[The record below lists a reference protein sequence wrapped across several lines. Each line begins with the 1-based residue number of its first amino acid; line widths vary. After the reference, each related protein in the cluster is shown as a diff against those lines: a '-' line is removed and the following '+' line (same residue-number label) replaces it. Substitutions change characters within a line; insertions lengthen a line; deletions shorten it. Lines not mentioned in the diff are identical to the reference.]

1 MPVIVFSSPRIS
13 SPGIS
18 SPFISLPGLAAP
30 GNTSAF
36 RIYGWVARLRIGM
49 VLTMLLGALAGCTPA
64 YTEQGGKELMSQLRL
79 TDSIE
84 VQRSNPRLLSRHGQ
98 VCLIS
103 DTTGSEEGLAMLR
116 SMQAAFS
123 GYFVAVGIENEPM
136 DYMRALAGTSC
147 PGASYL
153 FYVQPFGE
161 PKCSAPGGQGGVVD
175 ESVAGTG
182 SCGLRSY
189 SQLTITIITGGDRML
204 MDRIKFSL
212 KKSYLP
218 LESDSQA
225 QLSQAFERLAAALTG
240 VAR

>member
-1 MPVIVFSSPRIS
+1 MSVIHIPSVAATLCRCLFGRL
-13 SPGIS
+13 
-18 SPFISLPGLAAP
+18 FVLP
-30 GNTSAF
+30 
-36 RIYGWVARLRIGM
+36 
-49 VLTMLLGALAGCTPA
+49 LLALALTACTPA
-64 YTEQGGKELMSQLRL
+64 YTEQGGKELMAQMRL

-84 VQRSNPRLLSRHGQ
+84 MQRSNPRLLSRHGQ

-103 DTTGSEEGLAMLR
+103 DITGSEEGAAMLR
-116 SMQAAFS
+116 SMQSAFS
-123 GYFVAVGIENEPM
+123 GYFVAVGIEPEPM

-147 PGASYL
+147 PGAAYL

-161 PKCSAPGGQGGVVD
+161 PACSGPQGQSGVVD
-175 ESVAGTG
+175 ESVAGTA

-218 LESDSQA
+218 FDSDSAA

>member
-1 MPVIVFSSPRIS
+1 MPVIRI
-13 SPGIS
+13 PLFAVIL
-18 SPFISLPGLAAP
+18 SL
-30 GNTSAF
+30 
-36 RIYGWVARLRIGM
+36 
-49 VLTMLLGALAGCTPA
+49 LLGALAACTPA
-64 YTEQGGKELMSQLRL
+64 YTEQGGKELMAQAHL
-79 TDSIE
+79 TDSID

-103 DTTGSEEGLAMLR
+103 DITGSDEGLAMLR

-136 DYMRALAGTSC
+136 DYMRALAGNSC

-153 FYVQPFGE
+153 FYVQPYGQ
-161 PKCSAPGGQGGVVD
+161 PACAAPGGDNTGVVE
-175 ESVAGTG
+175 ESVAGTS

-212 KKSYLP
+212 QKSFLP
-218 LESDSQA
+218 FDTQSDA
-225 QLSQAFERLAAALTG
+225 QLSQAFERLAAELTG

>member
-1 MPVIVFSSPRIS
+1 MSVVQFPVLKF
-13 SPGIS
+13 
-18 SPFISLPGLAAP
+18 FALSL
-30 GNTSAF
+30 
-36 RIYGWVARLRIGM
+36 
-49 VLTMLLGALAGCTPA
+49 LLGAFAACTPA
-64 YTEQGGKELMSQLRL
+64 YTEQGSKELMTQLRL

-103 DTTGSEEGLAMLR
+103 DITGSDEGLAMLR

-153 FYVQPFGE
+153 FYVQPFGQ
-161 PKCSAPGGQGGVVD
+161 PACAGPDSGTGVVE
-175 ESVAGTG
+175 ESVSGTT

-212 KKSYLP
+212 NKSFLP
-218 LESDSQA
+218 FDSENQA

-240 VAR
+240 VAAK

>member
-1 MPVIVFSSPRIS
+1 MPVIKVPVIK
-13 SPGIS
+13 I
-18 SPFISLPGLAAP
+18 IVLSLL
-30 GNTSAF
+30 F
-36 RIYGWVARLRIGM
+36 
-49 VLTMLLGALAGCTPA
+49 GALAACTPA
-64 YTEQGGKELMSQLRL
+64 YTEQGGKELMAQVRL

-103 DTTGSEEGLAMLR
+103 DITGSAEGLAMLR

-136 DYMRALAGTSC
+136 DYMRALAGNSC

-153 FYVQPFGE
+153 FYVQPFGQAACAG
-161 PKCSAPGGQGGVVD
+161 PDSGTGVVE
-175 ESVAGTG
+175 ESVANTG

-212 KKSYLP
+212 NKSFLP
-218 LESDSQA
+218 FDSQNEA

>member
-1 MPVIVFSSPRIS
+1 MSVLQFPALK
-13 SPGIS
+13 
-18 SPFISLPGLAAP
+18 FIALSLLFGVLAA
-30 GNTSAF
+30 
-36 RIYGWVARLRIGM
+36 
-49 VLTMLLGALAGCTPA
+49 CTPA
-64 YTEQGGKELMSQLRL
+64 YMEQGSKELMTQLRL

-103 DTTGSEEGLAMLR
+103 DITGSDEGLAMLR

-153 FYVQPFGE
+153 FYVQPFGQ
-161 PKCSAPGGQGGVVD
+161 PACAGPDSGAGVVE
-175 ESVAGTG
+175 ESVSGTA

-212 KKSYLP
+212 NKSFLP
-218 LESDSQA
+218 FDSENQA

-240 VAR
+240 VAAK